1 MSSASP
7 TLVIAGS
14 VRPRRLALTIS
25 EWVATVGRE
34 VTGGAF
40 EVVDLKAWPLP
51 MDDEPG
57 MPQAGAY
64 DFEHTLAW
72 SRKIAA
78 APAFVF
84 VTPQYNG
91 GYPAA
96 LKNAIDHLHGEW
108 AGKPAM
114 IVSYGGRGG
123 GYASEQL
130 QQVLRFVQTTPLA
143 IRPALTV
150 GRDRIEA
157 NDGQIDPAPAFAAHL
172 GDLREAFGQFAAALA
187 AAQPVP
193 PA

>member
-1 MSSASP
+1 
-7 TLVIAGS
+7 V
-14 VRPRRLALTIS
+14 TIS
-25 EWVATVGRE
+25 DWIAVVGRE
-34 VTGGAF
+34 VTGGDF

-51 MDDEPG
+51 MDDEAG
-57 MPQAGAY
+57 LPQGGAY
-64 DFEHTLAW
+64 GFEHTLAW

-78 APAFVF
+78 ASAFVF

-91 GYPAA
+91 GYPAP
-96 LKNAIDHLHGEW
+96 LKNAIDHLYGEW

-150 GRDRIEA
+150 ARDRIEA
-157 NDGQIDPAPAFAAHL
+157 NDGQIDPATAFAAHL

-187 AAQPVP
+187 GTQPIP
-193 PA
+193 SA